1 MEIQPQEK
9 PPVPAKEE
17 KKETSEL
24 KQMEKGV
31 RVYADAILKSSA
43 DPDLIVNQIA
53 AEICKIP
60 DGPERMPAIR
70 KLISD
75 RGDELAM
82 GKGVAEQF
90 ALTNVVAKEYSPLL
104 ISFARQLIEEYKCV
118 GPSEKAMA
126 EVAAAA
132 YVRILQY
139 SELFST
145 VKNGQ
150 SITNEKN
157 GFYNNIS
164 KELDRAHR
172 HFESA
177 ISMLK
182 QMKVP
187 TMNLKVHSKN
197 TFIADKQQFNN
208 LQENNESK

>member
-31 RVYADAILKSSA
+31 REYSNSLIKSRA
-43 DPDLIVNQIA
+43 DPDLIVNNIA

-104 ISFARQLIEEYKCV
+104 ISFARQLIEEYKCI

>member
-1 MEIQPQEK
+1 MEPQLQEK

-31 RVYADAILKSSA
+31 REYSNSLIKSRA
-43 DPDLIVNQIA
+43 DPDLIVNNIA

-70 KLISD
+70 KLIGD

-82 GKGVAEQF
+82 GKGVGEQF
-90 ALTNVVAKEYSPLL
+90 ALTNVVAKEFSPLL

-139 SELFST
+139 SEVFST

-177 ISMLK
+177 VSMLK

-208 LQENNESK
+208 VKENNESK

>member
-1 MEIQPQEK
+1 MEPQLQEK

-24 KQMEKGV
+24 KQMERGV
-31 RVYADAILKSSA
+31 REYSSSLIKSRA
-43 DPDLIVNQIA
+43 DPDLIVNNIA

-70 KLISD
+70 KLIGD

-139 SELFST
+139 SEVFST

>member
-1 MEIQPQEK
+1 MEPQLQEK
-9 PPVPAKEE
+9 PPAPAKEE

-24 KQMEKGV
+24 KQMERGV
-31 RVYADAILKSSA
+31 REYSNSLIKSRA
-43 DPDLIVNQIA
+43 DPDLIVNSIA

-70 KLISD
+70 KLIGD

-139 SELFST
+139 SEVFST